1 MATDKWVGRCGLG
14 ACSFAT
20 GNSDVLAY
28 HYRTVHG
35 VGRPSTPRP
44 SPPSLPARAS
54 SPSPANA
61 IGRAPGSDR
70 PDVSHGSVSALLAQ
84 QSQLS
89 LRQDRAARTRIAL
102 ARLLEYNR
110 SRGIPAV
117 SLAGITGY
125 SERRVREL
133 LVLAAQLRQEERH
146 AA

>member
-14 ACSFAT
+14 ACSVTT

-35 VGRPSTPRP
+35 VGRPDSPRP

-54 SPSPANA
+54 SPSSTERL
-61 IGRAPGSDR
+61 GHVLVSGR
-70 PDVSHGSVSALLAQ
+70 PDTSPKGPEPLMA
-84 QSQLS
+84 QLS

>member
-1 MATDKWVGRCGLG
+1 MATEKWVGRCGLG
-14 ACSFAT
+14 ACSFTT

-44 SPPSLPARAS
+44 SPPSLPARVS

-70 PDVSHGSVSALLAQ
+70 PDVSPRRPEPLMA
-84 QSQLS
+84 QLS

-110 SRGIPAV
+110 SKGIPAP

-133 LVLAAQLRQEERH
+133 LALAAQERR
-146 AA
+146 AT

>member
-1 MATDKWVGRCGLG
+1 MATEKWVGRCGLG
-14 ACSFAT
+14 ACSFTT

-35 VGRPSTPRP
+35 VGRPSAPRP

-54 SPSPANA
+54 SPSPTERL
-61 IGRAPGSDR
+61 GRVPISGR
-70 PDVSHGSVSALLAQ
+70 PDASHGSASALLAQ

-102 ARLLEYNR
+102 ARLLEYSR
-110 SRGIPAV
+110 SGGIPVA

-133 LVLAAQLRQEERH
+133 LALAAQERR
-146 AA
+146 AT